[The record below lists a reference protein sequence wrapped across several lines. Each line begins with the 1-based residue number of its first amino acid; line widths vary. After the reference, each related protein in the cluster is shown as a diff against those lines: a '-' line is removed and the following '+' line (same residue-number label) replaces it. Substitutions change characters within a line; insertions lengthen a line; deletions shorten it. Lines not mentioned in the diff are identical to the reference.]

1 MAWKNTWKYMSGNV
15 QVTVSAIDHNEQTQT
30 FTFTCFI
37 SNDISYYDRLD
48 NLSDVAH
55 YMALFRNYYH
65 GEIIDVKELK
75 Q

>member
-1 MAWKNTWKYMSGNV
+1 MSWQKWKYISGNV
-15 QVTVSAIDHNEQTQT
+15 QVTVRAIDHNEENQT

-37 SNDISYYDRLD
+37 SDDISYYDRLD

-55 YMALFRNYYH
+55 YMALLRNYYRD
-65 GEIIDVKELK
+65 EIIDVKELK